1 MNPATAAQTTTPA
14 PAGTPN
20 QGGAPVA
27 LQPFVRAATEHVEP
41 LGIDVSTVLGNQTL
55 LGLFDVNAF
64 GYLRSIVLYVTA
76 TGGTGT
82 AAIYQEDAPWSVLDE
97 VTLQDVNG
105 SPIVGPITGY
115 ELFLIH
121 KWGGSGI
128 AGNPDPTR
136 QPSYVAPAT
145 SGNFAFSVRVPVEIS
160 SRDALGCLPNQ
171 NASATYK
178 LRITQA
184 AKISVY
190 STDATGLPTV
200 RVRAWGEYWSQ
211 PAPTDMMGQAN
222 AMQPPAVGTT
232 GYWTKQVFTINAGQS
247 SIRLQRV
254 GNFIRNLILV
264 LRTTAPAR
272 SSTNMPDPIQLFM
285 DSKLLINQGRQLQ
298 PMYMAERSLTSV
310 IETGVTV
317 FDRSHDWDGLIGG
330 EMRDQWLPTTQATR
344 LEFQGSFG
352 AAGTLVVLTND
363 IAPKGNP
370 FIG

>member
-1 MNPATAAQTTTPA
+1 MNPASAAQTTQPA
-14 PAGTPN
+14 VQQAN
-20 QGGAPVA
+20 GAPVA
-27 LQPFVRAATEHVEP
+27 LQPFVRAASEHVEP
-41 LGIDVSTVLGNQTL
+41 LGIDVSTVIGNQTL

-64 GYLRSIVLYVTA
+64 GFLRSIVLYVTA

-82 AAIYQEDAPWSVLDE
+82 AAVYQEDAPWSVLDE

-121 KWGGSGI
+121 KWGGSAI

-136 QPSYVAPAT
+136 VPSYVAPTTA
-145 SGNFAFSVRVPVEIS
+145 GNFAFNLRIPVEIG
-160 SRDALGCLPNQ
+160 SRDGLGCLPNQ

-178 LRITQA
+178 LRLTQA
-184 AKISVY
+184 AKIAVF
-190 STDATGLPTV
+190 STDATGLPTI

-211 PAPTDMMGQAN
+211 PSPTDLLGQPN
-222 AMQPPAVGTT
+222 AMMPPAVGTT
-232 GYWTKQVFTINAGQS
+232 SYWTKQVFTINSGQS
-247 SIRLQRV
+247 TVRLQRV
-254 GNFIRNLILV
+254 GNFIRNLVLI
-264 LRTTAPAR
+264 LRTPTTR
-272 SSTNMPDPIQLFM
+272 SSVNMPDPIQLFM
-285 DSKLLINQGRQLQ
+285 DSKLLVNQGRQLQ
-298 PMYMAERSLTSV
+298 PQYMAERSLTSV

-317 FDRSHDWDGLIGG
+317 FDRTHDWDGLIGG

-352 AAGTLVVLTND
+352 AGGTLVVLTND